1 MEGRTNLT
9 PSMRAILIDW
19 IVEVQENFEL
29 YHETMYLAVRI
40 LDLFL
45 QSKPDI
51 KKDNLQLIGVT
62 ALLIAS
68 KIEVII
74 LGSLSRIFYKLLS
87 LRPSVHSTSTP
98 LDP

>member
-1 MEGRTNLT
+1 MHKFHNFLQRLFPVTKYMEGRTNLT

-29 YHETMYLAVRI
+29 YHETMYLAIRI

-45 QSKPDI
+45 QSKSDI

-68 KIEVII
+68 KIEV
-74 LGSLSRIFYKLLS
+74 
-87 LRPSVHSTSTP
+87 PT
-98 LDP
+98 

>member
-29 YHETMYLAVRI
+29 YHETMYLAIRI

-45 QSKPDI
+45 QSKSDI

-68 KIEVII
+68 KIEVPI
-74 LGSLSRIFYKLLS
+74 
-87 LRPSVHSTSTP
+87 
-98 LDP
+98 